1 LGRLGSIYSDG
12 AGRRLE
18 MVITVL
24 EGRVADDRRQDLED
38 AYREG
43 TEDLPQDIVETF
55 LVRDNGDSTAHRIV
69 TVWASPEAL
78 ERTRSSAEKPKGVQI
93 FEAARVSPTLTILDV
108 VAHRR
113 SE

>member
-1 LGRLGSIYSDG
+1 
-12 AGRRLE
+12 

-24 EGRVADDRRQDLED
+24 EGQVADDRRQDLEG

-43 TEDLPQDIVETF
+43 TKDLPPDIVETF
-55 LVRDNGDSTAHRIV
+55 LVRDRAESTAYRIV

-93 FEAARVSPTLTILDV
+93 FEAAGVAPTLTILDV
-108 VAHRR
+108 VVHRR
-113 SE
+113 SD